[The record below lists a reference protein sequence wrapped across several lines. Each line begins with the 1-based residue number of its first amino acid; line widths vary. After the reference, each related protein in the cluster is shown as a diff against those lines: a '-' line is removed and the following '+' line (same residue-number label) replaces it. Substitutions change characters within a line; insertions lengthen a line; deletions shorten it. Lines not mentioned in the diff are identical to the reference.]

1 MDVRCFGSVT
11 VGFVYLFYRDH
22 QGEFLITGFLQR
34 DFARKTQHHQ
44 IRGCRAMVSKN
55 RRAACVGV
63 LPEEV
68 TRCFDHSLH
77 NAALVLQWPRL
88 SSPRRPTHRTLPVR
102 ICSREG
108 LSECIGFFA
117 ETNNSPTTHG
127 CVLTYF
133 IIPSLFL
140 PLLPPKIGRASC
152 RERV

>member
-1 MDVRCFGSVT
+1 
-11 VGFVYLFYRDH
+11 
-22 QGEFLITGFLQR
+22 
-34 DFARKTQHHQ
+34 
-44 IRGCRAMVSKN
+44 MVSKN
-55 RRAACVGV
+55 RRAVCVGV

-140 PLLPPKIGRASC
+140 PLLPPTFLLAHARCTAVNLRRWDHALARRRRNLCITWLCC
-152 RERV
+152 RSDDTHTHTFDARCDRWR